1 MNKMKI
7 LFQRKLVIEEALLM
21 KTCDEVII
29 NVQSPARLN
38 QTTII
43 RDTNINDDSCNKDK
57 MASINIV
64 GSSTSVEHGPIEVNI
79 YETTFLL
86 QGLLV
91 GGERDSKNIS
101 MVSEMIGCLDYDGG
115 GSTLNIL
122 WKDWKKKNLTFY
134 LIFILDLILII
145 YLFLYS

>member
-43 RDTNINDDSCNKDK
+43 RDTNIDDSCKKDK

-64 GSSTSVEHGPIEVNI
+64 RSSISLEHGPIEMNI

-86 QGLLV
+86 QDLLV
-91 GGERDSKNIS
+91 GGERDSKNIN
-101 MVSEMIGCLDYDGG
+101 MVSEMTGCLDYDGG

-122 WKDWKKKNLTFY
+122 WKD
-134 LIFILDLILII
+134 
-145 YLFLYS
+145 